1 MMKLKP
7 GEHSNDFEGL
17 IYPSSGLGRGS
28 EAAFG
33 SSRDSAPLW
42 HVAIVESAACSF
54 LHS

>member
-17 IYPSSGLGRGS
+17 IYPSSGLVRGS

-33 SSRDSAPLW
+33 SSRDSAPMW
-42 HVAIVESAACSF
+42 HVVESAACSF